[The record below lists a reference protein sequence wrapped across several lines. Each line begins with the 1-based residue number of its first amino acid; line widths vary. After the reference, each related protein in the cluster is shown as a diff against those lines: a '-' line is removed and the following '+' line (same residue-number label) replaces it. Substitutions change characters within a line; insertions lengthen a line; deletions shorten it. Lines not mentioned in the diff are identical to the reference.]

1 MFCYVFIQTI
11 VAPNGTTSY
20 MAYIYAT
27 EEGNGSRALEMIEE
41 IAREIEAGKI
51 YKGKVERIMN
61 FGAFV
66 SLGGGKEGL
75 LHISKIAK
83 ERVEKVED
91 YLKVGQEVMVKVL
104 EIDAQDRINLTMR
117 IEEEN
122 KSNENSEEGKSQKT
136 DFRPIYVR

>member
-1 MFCYVFIQTI
+1 MTI
-11 VAPNGTTSY
+11 LDELAEY
-20 MAYIYAT
+20 
-27 EEGNGSRALEMIEE
+27 
-41 IAREIEAGKI
+41 
-51 YKGKVERIMN
+51 
-61 FGAFV
+61 
-66 SLGGGKEGL
+66 
-75 LHISKIAK
+75 AK

-136 DFRPIYVR
+136 E